1 MKRVKPIRAAGRAI
15 ELTAALAGAPPCI
28 PDPTGLF
35 WFSETTGDFTE
46 AAEAAYFISPEPDP
60 FDSAGPLIAVA
71 RVLGETCGGVVWS
84 WIWTPEPLPDP
95 PPEGATLASAPAVL
109 EDGASLLIYPAPG
122 YGAGEL
128 SVTAECAG
136 RTFGPILLTLL
147 PLEAGG
153 GSPCCPEP
161 SAGQPISATFEGK
174 LIYLFLVSGINL
186 QSPPVGGISTTWS
199 TASTG
204 DPVGPLELLGSPL
217 AATLAIN
224 DIDDGGHQ
232 TTITVTAEL
241 TWACE
246 DGPHSATFAWTLE
259 FSYH

>member
-128 SVTAECAG
+128 AVSAECAG
-136 RTFGPILLTLL
+136 RAFGPILLVLL
-147 PLEAGG
+147 PLAVSSE
-153 GSPCCPEP
+153 CCPEP
-161 SAGQPISATFEGK
+161 VAGESSAVLFGGK
-174 LIYLFLVSGINL
+174 LVGHFRIDGKNL
-186 QSPPVGGISTTWS
+186 QSLRDGGLSTSWTTSTDGTPV
-199 TASTG
+199 
-204 DPVGPLELLGSPL
+204 EQMYLLGSPL
-217 AATLAIN
+217 AASLVL
-224 DIDDGGHQ
+224 DD
-232 TTITVTAEL
+232 TSSNNPPTIITVRAEL
-241 TWACE
+241 SWACP
-246 DGPHSATFAWTLE
+246 DGPHTSVLTWQMRAPE
-259 FSYH
+259 M

>member
-122 YGAGEL
+122 YGAGDL

-136 RTFGPILLTLL
+136 QSLGPILLTLL
-147 PLEAGG
+147 PAPGG
-153 GSPCCPEP
+153 GADCCPAP
-161 SAGQPISATFEGK
+161 VAGAGQMVWSPGRLVYVFPIVGSHLNAETE
-174 LIYLFLVSGINL
+174 S
-186 QSPPVGGISTTWS
+186 GGIETVWS
-199 TASTG
+199 VDYVG
-204 DPVGPLELLGSPL
+204 DDPGGLALVGSVL
-217 AATLAIN
+217 AGTLALG
-224 DIDDGGHQ
+224 DIDDGAHQ
-232 TTITVTAEL
+232 TAITVTAAL
-241 TWACE
+241 AWTCR
-246 DGPHSATFAWTLE
+246 DGPHDAALTWTLE

>member
-1 MKRVKPIRAAGRAI
+1 MKRVRSIKVPGRSI
-15 ELTAALAGAPPCI
+15 ELTAAIAGAPPCV

-46 AAEAAYFISPEPDP
+46 SAEAAYFVSPEADP
-60 FDSAGPLIAVA
+60 FDPAGPLVAVA
-71 RVLGETCGGVVWS
+71 RVMGETCGGVVWS

-161 SAGQPISATFEGK
+161 SAGQYQTAAIGDHAA
-174 LIYLFLVSGINL
+174 YLFPIAGINL
-186 QSPPVGGISTTWS
+186 NSTMTAEWS
-199 TASTG
+199 VDYTG
-204 DPVGPLELLGSPL
+204 DDPGPLDLIGSAL
-217 AATLAIN
+217 AGTLALAN
-224 DIDDGGHQ
+224 IDDGSHQ
-232 TTITVTAEL
+232 TTITVTAAL
-241 TWACE
+241 TWSCD
-246 DGPHSATFAWTLE
+246 DGPHSATLTWQLQ

>member
-122 YGAGEL
+122 YGAGDL

-136 RTFGPILLTLL
+136 QSLGPILLTLL
-147 PLEAGG
+147 PAPGG
-153 GSPCCPEP
+153 GGGGAPCCPEP
-161 SAGQPISATFEGK
+161 AAGQYQCSAIGDHAACLFPIVGTNLHSTMPTEWSVDYAGDDPGPIE
-174 LIYLFLVSGINL
+174 LVGLPLSGMLVGNNL
-186 QSPPVGGISTTWS
+186 DTGGY
-199 TASTG
+199 
-204 DPVGPLELLGSPL
+204 
-217 AATLAIN
+217 
-224 DIDDGGHQ
+224 Q
-232 TTITVTAEL
+232 TTLTVTAAL
-241 TWACE
+241 SWTCE
-246 DGPHSATFAWTLE
+246 DGPHAQTLTWTLQ